1 MAGKP
6 MDFAPIE
13 AEHDRIAADFQ
24 AHQEALV
31 RAIAEPAAVDQ
42 ARAAWQRFEAR
53 LRAHIRFEDE
63 QLIPLFAA
71 RVQPAP
77 IGCSQE
83 LLDAEHR
90 KLERLLERCSNS
102 TERHLNEA
110 RTDPASLLR
119 LIEDQRGLREV
130 LEHHDQRERAAFFPA
145 LDATLS
151 DSERASLLEASLH
164 AHPAVS

>member
-1 MAGKP
+1 
-6 MDFAPIE
+6 MDLAPIE
-13 AEHDRIAADFQ
+13 AEHDRIASDFR

-31 RAIAEPAAVDQ
+31 RAIAEPAAADL

-63 QLIPLFAA
+63 QLIPLFAE

-77 IGCSQE
+77 TGCSQE

-102 TERHLNEA
+102 AERHLNEA
-110 RTDPASLLR
+110 RTDPASLLH

-145 LDATLS
+145 LVAVLS
-151 DSERASLLEASLH
+151 SSERSALVEASH
-164 AHPAVS
+164 AAHPAP

>member
-1 MAGKP
+1 
-6 MDFAPIE
+6 MDLAPIE
-13 AEHDRIAADFQ
+13 AEHDRIAADFR

-31 RAIAEPAAVDQ
+31 RAIADPDAADL
-42 ARAAWQRFEAR
+42 ARQAWQRFEAR
-53 LRAHIRFEDE
+53 LRAHIAFEDAK
-63 QLIPLFAA
+63 LIPLFVE
-71 RVQPAP
+71 RVQPQP
-77 IGCSQE
+77 TGCSRE

-102 TERHLNEA
+102 AELHLQKS

-145 LDATLS
+145 LAATLS
-151 DSERASLLEASLH
+151 SEEQEALLTASSQ
-164 AHPAVS
+164 AHPAP